1 MSSLGGGAD
10 GEGPGFAGATCGVGE
25 GDDTSRCI
33 AWPKVG
39 TAAIPLQA
47 SPSVET
53 SSLPRSCPS
62 SSIFTMTPG
71 SNGPKT
77 FPLLRRTW

>member
-1 MSSLGGGAD
+1 MGGAAAVVAAA
-10 GEGPGFAGATCGVGE
+10 FAGATCGVGA

-33 AWPKVG
+33 AWAKMG
-39 TAAIPLQA
+39 TADMPLQA

-62 SSIFTMTPG
+62 SSIFTTTPG
-71 SNGPKT
+71 SKGPKT